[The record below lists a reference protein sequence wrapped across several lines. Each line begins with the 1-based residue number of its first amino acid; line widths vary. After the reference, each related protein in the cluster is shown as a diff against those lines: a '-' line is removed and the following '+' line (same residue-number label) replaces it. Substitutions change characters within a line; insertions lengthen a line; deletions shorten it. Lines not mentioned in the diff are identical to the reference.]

1 MFRLLGLLGGLSITT
16 DLGTGAPVEESLK
29 RCLVATRLARAVGV
43 TDEEASDVLY
53 ASLLQHLGCTAY
65 AHEVA
70 DVWGDDMAAARLAF
84 RTDFTEPADIWRTWV
99 PGIKDAT
106 GRSRAS
112 VLATLVT
119 AGRKMDSHG
128 PAATCEVARGACRRL
143 GLSEPVQASLSAAFA
158 SWNGKGYPEVR
169 GDEIPRSTRFMH
181 VASTAVLFA
190 HHAGPIA
197 AVREVRRR
205 SGSYLD
211 PDLVELFTSRAQ
223 EFLEDLEDIDAYQ
236 AVLDSEPDP
245 VRLVDDGGIEEVART
260 FGDLVDLKSPSLHG
274 HSTGV
279 GDLAAAAAGN
289 LGLGDDVRTI
299 RIAGYLHDLGRVG
312 VSSRIW
318 DKAAELSRTER
329 DQARLH
335 PYHSERILARVPA
348 LDDVAKL
355 AGQHHE
361 RCDGSG
367 YYRGATAAQ
376 LSMPSRVLAAADT
389 YRSLVEG
396 RPHRPAL
403 PNAQAAERLRA
414 EVRAGHFDP
423 DAVAAVLDAAGH
435 RSGVRRARP
444 ADLTERQVMVL
455 RLVADGLS
463 NRDIG
468 KVLGISGR
476 TAEHHVQDIYLKIGA
491 STRAGAALFAMEHGL
506 LEKSG

>member
-1 MFRLLGLLGGLSITT
+1 MFRLLALLGGLSVTT
-16 DLGTGAPVEESLK
+16 DLGTGAPIEESLK
-29 RCLVATRLARAVGV
+29 RSLVATRLARAAGV
-43 TDEEASDVLY
+43 PDQEVSDVLY

-70 DVWGDDMAAARLAF
+70 QVWGDDMAAARLAF
-84 RTDFTEPADIWRTWV
+84 LTDFAEPADIWRTWV

-112 VLATLVT
+112 VLATTV
-119 AGRKMDSHG
+119 ASGRKIDSHG
-128 PAATCEVARGACRRL
+128 PAATCDVARGACRRL
-143 GLSEPVQASLSAAFA
+143 GLPEPVQASLSATFA

-169 GDEIPRSTRFMH
+169 GDEIPRSTRLMH
-181 VASTAVLFA
+181 VASTAVLFS
-190 HHAGPIA
+190 HHVGPAA
-197 AVREVRRR
+197 AVREVQRR

-211 PDLVELFTSRAQ
+211 PDLAELFTSRAE
-223 EFLEDLEDIDAYQ
+223 EFLQDLADIDPYEA
-236 AVLDSEPDP
+236 ALDAEPDP
-245 VRLVDDGGIEEVART
+245 VRLVDEGGLEEVART

-279 GDLAAAAAGN
+279 GDLGAAAAGY
-289 LGLGDDVRTI
+289 LRLGDEIGTI
-299 RIAGYLHDLGRVG
+299 RIAGYLHDIGRVG
-312 VSSRIW
+312 ISSRIW

-335 PYHSERILARVPA
+335 AYHSERILARIPTLA
-348 LDDVAKL
+348 DVAKL

-361 RCDGSG
+361 RGDGSG
-367 YYRGATAAQ
+367 YHRGATAAQ
-376 LSMPSRVLAAADT
+376 LSLPSRVLATADA
-389 YRSLVEG
+389 YRNLVEA

-403 PNAQAAERLRA
+403 ANAQAAERLRA
-414 EVRAGHFDP
+414 EVRAGHLDT
-423 DAVAAVLDAAGH
+423 DAVAAVLEAAGH
-435 RSGVRRARP
+435 RGGARRARP
-444 ADLTERQVMVL
+444 ADLTERQVTVL

-468 KVLGISGR
+468 RLLGISTR

-491 STRAGAALFAMEHGL
+491 ATRAGAALFAMEHGL